1 MHKKKLIFYQSI
13 AEITEII
20 EILKQNAFGTFTIA
34 VTGGEPLTKLIK
46 KLKLNKKFGIK
57 IYNFHALSLRNP
69 INIIKMF
76 LRYNYSSHSKQIL
89 SYSYSEVFFFS
100 YGYDFVTPIFLSKVL
115 AKKINFINFYKR
127 KLTIGKPGIKDFIQ
141 ILIVRLIFN
150 RAEIKI
156 VFDKHYRQ
164 IFYYPLKTR
173 INKLSLLNKI
183 PKPIFKLPISKNK
196 KNKKIAIFFDAYE
209 EVLIGSEFKK
219 VLLDIFK
226 LLERNGFIVIVK
238 KHPVSDLSECVKNSK
253 KLNYIL
259 DPYPVEFYKFDRVRV
274 VFGLFS
280 LSLTK
285 ITEKYPN
292 VKVFSF
298 LRIIKN
304 ANTPR
309 YIKSYLNKM
318 MKAGSICF
326 PKNLSQLKEI
336 INS

>member
-1 MHKKKLIFYQSI
+1 M
-13 AEITEII
+13 
-20 EILKQNAFGTFTIA
+20 
-34 VTGGEPLTKLIK
+34 
-46 KLKLNKKFGIK
+46 
-57 IYNFHALSLRNP
+57 
-69 INIIKMF
+69 
-76 LRYNYSSHSKQIL
+76 
-89 SYSYSEVFFFS
+89 
-100 YGYDFVTPIFLSKVL
+100 
-115 AKKINFINFYKR
+115 
-127 KLTIGKPGIKDFIQ
+127 
-141 ILIVRLIFN
+141 
-150 RAEIKI
+150 
-156 VFDKHYRQ
+156 
-164 IFYYPLKTR
+164 
-173 INKLSLLNKI
+173 
-183 PKPIFKLPISKNK
+183 
-196 KNKKIAIFFDAYE
+196 
-209 EVLIGSEFKK
+209 
-219 VLLDIFK
+219 DIFK